1 MWQLRISI
9 LRNMLYISLHRRQYA
24 INQLHVRAVS
34 SGLLRNKALSLCNK
48 IFAVYKSANIILF
61 EPNKKKRNGSD
72 MSWDI
77 LKLNFESH
85 FYPASVYLPTYQ
97 QWVSARPNYA
107 SVPLAFP
114 MHLIHTLSSIQAE
127 IITSSSKHWSAASP
141 VVRNRNTPPKPLPV
155 GAASIRI
162 WRGPPFNQGTGTKA
176 ASSPWLQSPLNVA
189 QCTVYLISDLW
200 SSNLDLF
207 SLLTP
212 KEYDSSQAVQYI
224 LSSSVHPNSIQS
236 LFSPALVTPS
246 GIPWSFDN
254 GGRVL
259 AAWKIIPHFIISA
272 PLRGIASNIAHSS
285 ACQ

>member
-1 MWQLRISI
+1 M
-9 LRNMLYISLHRRQYA
+9 
-24 INQLHVRAVS
+24 
-34 SGLLRNKALSLCNK
+34 
-48 IFAVYKSANIILF
+48 F
-61 EPNKKKRNGSD
+61 EPNKKKEMVRTWVETFWNS
-72 MSWDI
+72 I
-77 LKLNFESH
+77 LKVIFTQLLCIYPPINSGFQLGQIMHQSLWH
-85 FYPASVYLPTYQ
+85 FPCISYIHYLP
-97 QWVSARPNYA
+97 
-107 SVPLAFP
+107 
-114 MHLIHTLSSIQAE
+114 IQAE

-224 LSSSVHPNSIQS
+224 LSSAHPNSIQS